1 MLLCAKESE
10 GSFKMPLAKIQFAPG
25 VNKEGTEY
33 TADSGWFDSDKI
45 RFRQGRP
52 EKIGGWVKFSENSF
66 LGVCR
71 SIHDWASLESIKYIG
86 LGTHLK
92 FYIISGDLFNDVTP
106 IRLTTGAG
114 DATFAATDGSSTITV
129 TESAHGAVVND
140 FVTFTDAASL
150 GGNITAAVLN
160 QEYEIASVPTTSTF
174 TIAAK
179 DTSGV
184 TVTANSSDSGNGGS
198 STVAAYQINTG
209 TNAFVTG
216 TGWGVSGWGVT
227 SFGSASSISS
237 AGQLRLFSQ
246 DNFGEDL
253 VFNPRGGG
261 VFYWD
266 ESSGAGARAV
276 NITTLAGASNAPT
289 VALQVMVSDI
299 DQHVI
304 AFGSNPIGS
313 SQIDPLFIR
322 FSDQENA
329 ADWTPTATNT
339 AGGVRINSGSEIIGA
354 VQGRQEIIIFTDVSV
369 HSMRFVGAPFTFQ
382 FQTISS
388 DISMISPNAAVNA
401 RGSVYFM
408 DKGGFYVYNGSVQP
422 LPCSVKEFVF
432 SNLNLGQAF
441 KVFAAENNAFSEV
454 TWFYPVGS
462 GQTEI
467 TNYVTFNY
475 AENLWSVGTLVRGAW
490 RGTGTRN
497 NPLATSVI
505 TTTNA
510 NYLYNHESGFDDDGS
525 AMTAFVESGDLEI
538 GDGDRLMMINRILPD
553 FSFSG
558 VTGDASMDLTVKGS
572 NYPLETPSTLATTT
586 VTDSTKASDIR
597 ARARHTVIRVESSGV
612 GYGWRLGGLR
622 FDMRQDGRR

>member
-1 MLLCAKESE
+1 MALS
-10 GSFKMPLAKIQFAPG
+10 KINFAPG

-33 TADSGWFDSDKI
+33 SADSGWFDSDKV
-45 RFRQGRP
+45 RFRKGRP
-52 EKIGGWVKFSENSF
+52 EKIGGWTKFSETSF

-71 SIHDWASLESIKYIG
+71 SILDWASLESIRYIG

-92 FYIISGDLFNDVTP
+92 FYVVSGDLFNDITP
-106 IRLTTGAG
+106 IRLTSGAG
-114 DATFAATDGSSTITV
+114 DPTFAAANGSSTITV

-150 GGNITAAVLN
+150 GGTIIAAVLN
-160 QEYEIASVPTTSTF
+160 QEYQVASVPTTNTF
-174 TIAAK
+174 TIVAK

-184 TVTANSSDSGNGGS
+184 TVTANGSDTGNGGS

-209 TNAFVTG
+209 TNSFATG
-216 TGWGVSGWGVT
+216 TGWSTAGWGVT
-227 SFGSASSISS
+227 AFGSVSSLSS

-246 DNFGEDL
+246 DVFGEDL

-261 VFYWD
+261 IYYWD
-266 ESSGAGARAV
+266 ESAGTGSRGV
-276 NITTLAGASNAPT
+276 NITALSGASNAPT
-289 VALQVMVSDI
+289 IALQVMVSDI

-304 AFGSNPIGS
+304 AFGTNPIGS
-313 SQIDPLFIR
+313 SAIDPLFVR

-339 AGGVRINSGSEIIGA
+339 AGGVRINSGSQIIGA

-369 HSMRFVGAPFTFQ
+369 HSMRFIGAPFTFQ

-388 DISMISPNAAVNA
+388 DVSMISPNAAVNA
-401 RGSVYFM
+401 RGSIYFM

-432 SNLNLGQAF
+432 SNLNVDQAF

-454 TWFYPVGS
+454 TWFYPVGT
-462 GQTEI
+462 GDTEV

-490 RGTGTRN
+490 RGAGTRN
-497 NPLATSVI
+497 NPLASSIITS
-505 TTTNA
+505 TNA
-510 NYLYNHESGFDDDGS
+510 NYLYSHEDGFDDDGS
-525 AMTAFVESGDLEI
+525 AMTAFIESGDLEMD
-538 GDGDRLMMINRILPD
+538 DGERFMLIRRIIPD
-553 FSFSG
+553 FAFSG
-558 VTGDASMDLTVKGS
+558 VTGDASIDMTIKGKDF
-572 NYPLETPSTLATTT
+572 PLQDASTLSSST
-586 VTDSTKASDIR
+586 VTSSTLQN
-597 ARARHTVIRVESSGV
+597 HIRVRSRSPIVRLESTGV
-612 GYGWRLGGLR
+612 GYGWRLGNLR
-622 FDMRQDGRR
+622 FDIRTDGKR

>member
-1 MLLCAKESE
+1 MALS
-10 GSFKMPLAKIQFAPG
+10 KIKFAPG

-33 TADSGWFDSDKI
+33 SADAGWFDADKI

-52 EKIGGWVKFSENSF
+52 EKIGGWEKFSETSF

-71 SIHDWASLESIKYIG
+71 SIHDWSSLESIRYIG

-92 FYIISGDLFNDVTP
+92 FYVVSGDLFNDVTP
-106 IRLTTGAG
+106 IRLTSGAG
-114 DATFAATDGSSTITV
+114 DATFAATNGSSTITV
-129 TESAHGAVVND
+129 TENAHGAVVND
-140 FVTFTDAASL
+140 FVTFSDAASL
-150 GGNITAAVLN
+150 GGNVVAAVLN
-160 QEYEIASVPTTSTF
+160 QEYQIASVPTTNTF
-174 TIAAK
+174 TIVAK
-179 DTSGV
+179 DTSGA
-184 TVTANSSDSGNGGS
+184 TVTANASDTGNGGS

-209 TNAFVTG
+209 TNTFATG
-216 TGWGVSGWGVT
+216 TGWGTAGWGVT
-227 SFGSASSISS
+227 AFGSVSSISS

-261 VFYWD
+261 IYYWD
-266 ESSGAGARAV
+266 ESSGTGARGV
-276 NITTLAGASNAPT
+276 NISSLAGASNVPT
-289 VALQVMVSDI
+289 IALQVMVSDI

-339 AGGVRINSGSEIIGA
+339 AGGVRINSGSQIIGA
-354 VQGRQEIIIFTDVSV
+354 VQGRQEILVFTDVSL

-382 FQTISS
+382 FQTVST

-422 LPCSVKEFVF
+422 LPCSVKDYVF
-432 SNLNLGQAF
+432 SNLNEDQSF

-454 TWFYPVGS
+454 IWYYPIGS
-462 GQTEI
+462 GDTEI
-467 TNYVTFNY
+467 TNYVSYNY

-490 RGTGTRN
+490 RGAGTRN
-497 NPLATSVI
+497 KPLATSVI
-505 TTTNA
+505 TDTDN
-510 NYLYNHESGFDDDGS
+510 NYLYSHEVGFDDDGS
-525 AMTAFVESGDLEI
+525 PMTAYVESGDLEI
-538 GDGDRLMMINRILPD
+538 EEGQRFMMISRVIPD
-553 FSFSG
+553 FAFSG
-558 VTGDASMDLTVKGS
+558 TTSDASIDMTIKGKDFPLGS
-572 NYPLETPSTLATTT
+572 NSTLATTT
-586 VTDSTKASDIR
+586 VTSSTDQNHVR
-597 ARARHTVIRVESSGV
+597 ARARHPIVRLESSGS
-612 GYGWRLGGLR
+612 GYGWRLGDLR
-622 FDMRQDGRR
+622 FDIRSDGRR